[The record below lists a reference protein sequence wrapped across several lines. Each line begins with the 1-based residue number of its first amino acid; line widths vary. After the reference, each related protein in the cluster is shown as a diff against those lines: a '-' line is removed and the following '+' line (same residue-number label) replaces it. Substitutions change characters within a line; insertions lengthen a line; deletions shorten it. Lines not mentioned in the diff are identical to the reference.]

1 MRYLAL
7 LLSSLLLFSAC
18 GGGGASGETA
28 PLDITKNNYSNL
40 FAYNATG
47 KYNKVLKECADIT
60 STLSSCTLVKLP
72 LLGLDTTTP
81 SDQDILDRL
90 VVSHQWM
97 GDRFKR
103 LLTELPADLKRM
115 FRATTIIVIDDDI
128 RPSYY
133 WPVSG
138 AIHIDAEYFWLT
150 KSEHDTISKVEDPR
164 YSYGSKLKWI
174 NLERYSINNQ
184 RVYMGGP
191 LNGKYERPLN
201 YLIYPLAN
209 VLYHELAHAND
220 YAPPFSLSSMD
231 KTDTVFDALSKN
243 SANYLTK
250 NLYDSVPLRSQELAD
265 FAKVLFQG
273 EKATNEQNNV
283 LADYVGA
290 LFSADSANR
299 LYSYSTP
306 FEDTANLFTEAM
318 MKYNYGLL
326 HDTAFINLP
335 TVAKP
340 VYSDY
345 IISWGTRN
353 RVADPSVKPR
363 AEFVVQNI
371 LPEYDWNT
379 FFAKQTDTVIPMTV
393 GDNWAESLISTKST
407 RRARSAYISE
417 LSRQKVPDSDFNMH
431 R

>member
-7 LLSSLLLFSAC
+7 LLSSFLLLSAC

-28 PLDITKNNYSNL
+28 PLDITQNNYSNL
-40 FAYNATG
+40 FAYNSSG
-47 KYNKVLKECADIT
+47 KYNKTLKECASVT
-60 STLSSCTLVKLP
+60 NPSFSCTLVKLP
-72 LLGLDTTTP
+72 LLGQDTMNP

-97 GDRFKR
+97 GDRFKT
-103 LLTELPADLKRM
+103 LLPELPIDLKRM
-115 FRATTIIVIDDDI
+115 FRAVTTIVIDDDI

-133 WPVSG
+133 WPGSG

-150 KSEHDTISKVEDPR
+150 EKERDTISKREDPR
-164 YSYGSKLKWI
+164 NNYGNDLKWI
-174 NLERYSINNQ
+174 NIERYSINNQ
-184 RVYMGGP
+184 LVYMGGP
-191 LNGKYERPLN
+191 LNGKFERPLN

-220 YAPPFSLSSMD
+220 YAPPFSLSSID
-231 KTDTVFDALSKN
+231 KSDTIFAALSKN
-243 SANYLTK
+243 SDNYLTK
-250 NLYDSVPLRSQELAD
+250 NLYDSSPLRSNELVD
-265 FAKVLFQG
+265 FGNILYRGK
-273 EKATNEQNNV
+273 KATDNQKNV

-290 LFSADSANR
+290 LFGADTANR
-299 LYSYSTP
+299 FYSYSTP

-335 TVAKP
+335 TVEKP

-345 IISWGTRN
+345 LISWGARN

-363 AEFVVQNI
+363 AEFIVKNI
-371 LPEYDWNT
+371 LPEYDWDT
-379 FFAKQTDTVIPMTV
+379 FLPTQTDTVIPMTV
-393 GDNWAESLISTKST
+393 GDNWAESLISTKSS
-407 RRARSAYISE
+407 RRARSAFIQE
-417 LSRQKVPDSDFNMH
+417 LSTQKVPDSDFNMH